1 MNILAIIPARSGSKG
16 IPNKNI
22 LPLNGHPLIAYSIK
36 AALGSKLI
44 NRVIVSTD
52 SKLISQISKDYGAE
66 TPFVRPSKFAQD
78 NSTDL
83 EVFNHA
89 LNWLKIN
96 EEYKPDIIVQIRP
109 TSPVRKTEIIDN
121 CIEKCINS
129 DCDSLRVV
137 TESPLSPYKM
147 WHIDG
152 EKSYMRQFS
161 YLKGVSEPYNQP
173 RQKLPKVYWQ
183 IGFLDVMKVDTILNQ
198 KSMTGSRILPYLV
211 DKKYAIDID
220 DIYSFERASEA
231 LLNSNYVNFNR

>member
-36 AALGSKLI
+36 AGLESKLI

-52 SKLISQISKDYGAE
+52 SKLISQISKEYGAE
-66 TPFVRPSKFAQD
+66 IPFVRPSQYAQD
-78 NSTDL
+78 NSPDL
-83 EVFNHA
+83 EVFEHA

-109 TSPVRKTEIIDN
+109 TSPVRNTEIIDN
-121 CIEKCINS
+121 CIEKCIKS

-137 TESPLSPYKM
+137 TESPLTPYKM
-147 WHIDG
+147 WRIDE
-152 EKSYMRQFS
+152 EKTYMEQFS

-173 RQKLPKVYWQ
+173 RQKLPKIYWQ
-183 IGFLDVMKVDTILNQ
+183 IGFLDVIKVDTILNQ
-198 KSMTGSRILPYLV
+198 KSMTGSRILPYVV
-211 DKKYAIDID
+211 DKVFAIDID
-220 DIYSFERASEA
+220 DMDDFERASEV
-231 LLNSNYVNFNR
+231 LLNSNYVNFNG